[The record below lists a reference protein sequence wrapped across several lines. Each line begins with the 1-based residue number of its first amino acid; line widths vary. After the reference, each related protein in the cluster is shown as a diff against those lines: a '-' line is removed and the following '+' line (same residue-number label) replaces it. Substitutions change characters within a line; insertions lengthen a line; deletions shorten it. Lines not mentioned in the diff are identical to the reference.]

1 MTMQA
6 ELGRTATGLTLQ
18 DAERRIADLEVA
30 AAKAK
35 DLAARTQKHQSLIDA
50 RIETILTC
58 VDLLVD
64 QLHMDGGKHSEYVT
78 KSLELA
84 NKAAK
89 QLREAVAMQKDT
101 QK

>member
-1 MTMQA
+1 MSTEDA
-6 ELGRTATGLTLQ
+6 PFTKTGLTLQ
-18 DAERRIADLEVA
+18 QAELRIEELEA
-30 AAKAK
+30 AAAMAA
-35 DLAARTQKHQSLIDA
+35 DLAARTKNHQALINA

-64 QLHMDGGKHSEYVT
+64 QLEMDGGKHSEYVT

-84 NKAAK
+84 NTAAT
-89 QLREAVAMQKDT
+89 QLRNAVGMQKDT